1 MLDSRKDTAK
11 EFLILVGEGRIKE
24 AFKNYVAKDF
34 IHHNPYFKGDAKSLL
49 NAMLEDAQNN
59 PEKELKILR
68 VLADEDLVAVHSHV
82 KQNPNDS
89 GFVLVHIFKFQAQKI
104 VELWDL
110 GQEIPNEII
119 NENGML

>member
-1 MLDSRKDTAK
+1 MNTVKQIAID
-11 EFLILVGEGRIKE
+11 FLEMIGEGKVQE
-24 AFKNYVAKDF
+24 AFKNYVAEGFK
-34 IHHNPYFKGDAKSLL
+34 HHNPYFKGDAKSLM

-68 VLADEDLVAVHSHV
+68 AIAAEDLVAVHSHV
-82 KQNPNDS
+82 KQNPSDS
-89 GFVLVHIFKFQAQKI
+89 GFVLVHIFKFQSQKI

-110 GQEIPNEII
+110 GQEIPDEII